1 MALACLQYAKVSK
14 RDLEKDLLRS
24 KRDLLLPVLPLRNA
38 KVSKETSKQ
47 SLDQKRPAITSFASS
62 PAMSDDLLR
71 STRDL
76 LSSKR
81 DIVIPKVPAMS
92 DDLVR
97 SKKRPTN
104 EKKRP
109 VISDDRD
116 EDEDDEA
123 RP

>member
-24 KRDLLLPVLPLRNA
+24 KRDLLLPVLPLRYA

-47 SLDQKRPAITSFASS
+47 RLDQKRPAITSFASS
-62 PAMSDDLLR
+62 PAMSD
-71 STRDL
+71 DL

-97 SKKRPTN
+97 SKKRTTI
-104 EKKRP
+104 EQKRP
-109 VISDDRD
+109 AIGDDRD